1 MKTSLSKSLAT
12 ELYYKAQ
19 TGIRSPRYNENCGR
33 VMAILNKAEKAG
45 CPICEKVKAT
55 FDLNRRICSISLDD
69 ARTIADYV
77 VNYKE
82 KTYTVTFSFPN
93 SGAIKTIAHR
103 DAVKRAKE
111 RSKEIP
117 YKFRGDDIVRVQIAA
132 YYEGEE
138 AEEEF
143 GTSYYLLWLETYK
156 NGKRINRRK
165 V

>member
-55 FDLNRRICSISLDD
+55 FGLNRRICSISLDD
-69 ARTIADYV
+69 ARTIADYI

-82 KTYTVTFSFPN
+82 KTYTVTFAFPN
-93 SGAIKTIAHR
+93 SGAIKTIARR
-103 DAVKRAKE
+103 DAKEVARLKAKGVLI
-111 RSKEIP
+111 SAI
-117 YKFRGDDIVRVQIAA
+117 
-132 YYEGEE
+132 EE
-138 AEEEF
+138 
-143 GTSYYLLWLETYK
+143 
-156 NGKRINRRK
+156 N
-165 V
+165 